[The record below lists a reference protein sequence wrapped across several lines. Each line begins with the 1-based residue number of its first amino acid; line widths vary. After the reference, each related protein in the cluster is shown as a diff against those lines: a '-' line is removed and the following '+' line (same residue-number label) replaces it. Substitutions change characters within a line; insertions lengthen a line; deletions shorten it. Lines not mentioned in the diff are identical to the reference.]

1 LFVSREEQNFCRIKK
16 GEEPMQIKINE
27 PVKNDQGTVKNSQTG
42 ASARY
47 SQLISALPRETV
59 DPAAR
64 DKNIVGSCNR

>member
-1 LFVSREEQNFCRIKK
+1 
-16 GEEPMQIKINE
+16 MQIKINE

>member
-1 LFVSREEQNFCRIKK
+1 
-16 GEEPMQIKINE
+16 MQIKINE
-27 PVKNDQGTVKNSQTG
+27 PVTDDQGAAKDSRPD

-47 SQLISALPRETV
+47 CRLISVMPRETV